1 MSIPWLRDR
10 LRKLPDVA
18 RMLECAAFSSAA
30 EFRCVRNPQRVAL
43 VDARGNLMMETY
55 SNGDAA
61 QFDVAP
67 GDLIHLQVQFS

>member
-1 MSIPWLRDR
+1 
-10 LRKLPDVA
+10 
-18 RMLECAAFSSAA
+18 MLECAAFSSTA
-30 EFRCVRNPQRVAL
+30 EFRCVRNPKRVAL
-43 VDARGNLMMETY
+43 VDARGNLILEAT